1 MTKLHTADASPQ
13 TAKQA
18 KRWCLLTLGLALGI
32 LLLCAGATALIDP
45 FFHYHPPLD
54 GLQYPID
61 NQRYQN
67 DGILRSFSY
76 DALITGTSMT
86 ENFRA
91 SEFDALFGVSSVKV
105 SLSGGTL
112 EELGQELRRALTS
125 NPRCSLVLLGLDA
138 WHVLPDRSLI
148 QADGDYPAYL
158 YDDNP
163 FNDISYLLNK
173 EILVD
178 HTLRVLDYTR
188 QGGRTTGFDSYGRW
202 SEAYTYSPQAVLD
215 TYSRDDDLGRQAPYT
230 DEQRQAL
237 EKSLE
242 DTLLSLAREHPDVT
256 FLCFFT
262 PHSVLKWDRLLRT
275 GRFDQQ
281 MEAYRQAS
289 ELLLSQENVRL
300 YSFFSDFTLTT
311 DLNHYKDISHYSGE
325 INALLLKKIAAEEGR
340 LTSQSSR
347 SHWDSVDAFFRNYDY
362 DALFSGQS

>member
-1 MTKLHTADASPQ
+1 MTELHTADASPQ
-13 TAKQA
+13 SAKQA
-18 KRWCLLTLGLALGI
+18 KRWCVLTLGLTMGI

-45 FFHYHPPLD
+45 FFHYHAPLA

-76 DALITGTSMT
+76 DALIAGTSMT
-86 ENFRA
+86 ENFKA
-91 SEFDALFGVSSVKV
+91 SEFDALFGVHSVKV

-112 EELGQELRRALTS
+112 EELGQELRRALTD

-138 WHVLPDRSLI
+138 WHVLPDRALI

-163 FNDISYLLNK
+163 FNDVSYLLNK
-173 EILVD
+173 EILAD

-188 QGGRTTGFDSYGRW
+188 QGGRTTDFDSYSRW
-202 SEAYTYSPQAVLD
+202 SEQYIYSPQAVLD
-215 TYSRDDDLGRQAPYT
+215 TYIRDDDLGRQEPYT
-230 DEQRQAL
+230 DKQRQAL
-237 EKSLE
+237 EESLE
-242 DTLLSLAREHPDVT
+242 DNLLSLAREHPDVT

-275 GRFDQQ
+275 GHFDQQ
-281 MEAYRQAS
+281 LEAYRLAS

-300 YSFFSDFTLTT
+300 YSFFSDFALTT
-311 DLNHYKDISHYSGE
+311 DLYNYKDISHYSGE
-325 INALLLKKIAAEEGR
+325 INTLLLRKAAAREGQ
-340 LTSQSSR
+340 LTGETCQ